1 MKEEKLWSTFK
12 YFDVKDTG
20 YITSESVIDALRSNN
35 GVVDASGLVSVFD
48 GLKKSNKRL
57 NFQEFKS
64 LFSGGSTM
72 QIK

>member
-20 YITSESVIDALRSNN
+20 YITSESVIDALRANN

-57 NFQEFKS
+57 NFQEFKN
-64 LFSGGSTM
+64 LFSEVSTL
-72 QIK
+72 QIR